1 MRKNLTLPILVVLF
15 LSFNLPVLASEI
27 QVQATIKETRLEVGQ
42 STTLTVQIQGDANA
56 SAPEVDLP
64 DWQVQ
69 YYGPSTQVSIVNG
82 RRSESVSH
90 LYSLSPL
97 KAGQLE
103 IPAIEVKYKGQSYR
117 TQSIRVTVDERGQ
130 GQSKTLADQLKDFV
144 FLEVDL
150 DREKIYLNE
159 EIPVTI
165 NLFFHEDIQL
175 KNVRYPELGLGNSFL
190 QSQMNEPKQTYE
202 VRNGQYFN
210 VVPFKT
216 TIQGIS
222 KGKFAFRP
230 TLTTDIAIPRQTR
243 SRDPFDSF
251 FGSNYDLYTMNLQIP
266 ELMLMVQDF
275 PVESRPADFQGGVGC
290 FQMEVTVT
298 PKEVKVGEPI
308 TIRTRFTGEG
318 NYNSLTAPMVEKR
331 SEFKYYDPQV
341 VTEKVDENNPYPR
354 QEKVFEQVV
363 IPTQQVD
370 VLPTVSFSYFDPER
384 EEYQTIE
391 KSGIGIQVTGG
402 SDEAT
407 RQVMDYRKT
416 QDLADQVLG
425 QDILYIKTSPGQ
437 FKPVDQGLFTTG
449 TIGYA
454 IGLILILAVGSR
466 VKWKL
471 AQETPAQRKRKVVTA
486 ETRRLLKEGAEMI
499 QQGQEKTS
507 FYSMV
512 YQAVQNYL
520 KEHFQITI
528 TGISDYE
535 SGVLVKAGLDAETLE
550 KIERFYRKMDEMRY
564 AGAFSSD
571 QDMKQV
577 LQLAEEIV
585 MSVEKGEV
593 A

>member
-1 MRKNLTLPILVVLF
+1 MRKNLTLPIIFILLI
-15 LSFNLPVLASEI
+15 SIRLPVMASEI
-27 QVQATIKETRLEVGQ
+27 QVQAIIKENRLEVGQ
-42 STTLTVQIQGDANA
+42 STTLTIQIQGDANA
-56 SAPEVDLP
+56 SAPEVDVS
-64 DWQVQ
+64 DWEVQ

-82 RRSESVSH
+82 KRSESVSH

-103 IPAIEVKYKGQSYR
+103 IPAIEVKYKRQSYW
-117 TQSIRVTVDERGQ
+117 TQPIQVTVDEQGQ
-130 GQSKTLADQLKDFV
+130 GQSKTLADQLKDLV
-144 FLEVDL
+144 FLEIGL

-165 NLFFHEDIQL
+165 NLYFHEDIQL
-175 KNVRYPELGLGNSFL
+175 KNVHYPELGLENNFL
-190 QSQMNEPKQTYE
+190 QSQMNEPKQKYK

-210 VVPFKT
+210 LIPFKT

-222 KGKFAFRP
+222 KGKYTFRP
-230 TLTTDIAIPRQTR
+230 TLTTDIAIPRKNR
-243 SRDPFDSF
+243 SRDPFESF
-251 FGSNYDLYTMNLQIP
+251 FGSNYDLYTLNLQAP
-266 ELMLMVQDF
+266 ELTLLVQDF
-275 PVESRPADFQGGVGC
+275 PAEGKPADFQGAVGR

-298 PKEVKVGEPI
+298 PKEVQVGEPM

-318 NYNSLTAPMVEKR
+318 NYDSLTAPMLEKR
-331 SEFKYYDPQV
+331 SEFKYYDAQMI
-341 VTEKVDENNPYPR
+341 TEKGDENNSNLR

-363 IPTQQVD
+363 IPTQRVD

-391 KSGIGIQVTGG
+391 KSGIGILVVGD

-416 QDLADQVLG
+416 KGPADQVLG
-425 QDILYIKTSPGQ
+425 QDILYIKATPGS
-437 FKPVDQGLFTTG
+437 FKPVDQGLFTAG
-449 TIGYA
+449 TIGYPA
-454 IGLILILAVGSR
+454 GLILILLVGST

-486 ETRRLLKEGAEMI
+486 ETRMLLNEGAQMI
-499 QQGQEKTS
+499 QQGQEKTA
-507 FYSMV
+507 FYNTI

-520 KEHFQITI
+520 KEYFQITI

-535 SGVLVKAGLDAETLE
+535 NGVLVKAGLDAETLE
-550 KIERFYRKMDEMRY
+550 KIESFYRKMDEMRY
-564 AGAFSSD
+564 AGAFSSE

-577 LQLAEEIV
+577 LELAQEIITEI
-585 MSVEKGEV
+585 EKGEV